1 MGLGSMGQMAGDS
14 VGSTSQEGGA
24 EEGGAHSTLAVETTG
39 NQSSIAHMAR
49 SCACCKV
56 CASVCKNSKEMV
68 VAQAVRWCC
77 RRDVRMAIC
86 RAEDQALAEMWA
98 QCHADMAAF
107 ADRGRIRGMEGED
120 VAQEEAPSCDDALDV
135 ERAALADGR
144 KEACG
149 VAAPCKP
156 CKASGAPAPGEILAR
171 HRVRIAAA
179 GSTLA
184 DPA

>member
-1 MGLGSMGQMAGDS
+1 MEQMAGDS
-14 VGSTSQEGGA
+14 GGGTSQEGGA
-24 EEGGAHSTLAVETTG
+24 EEGGAYRKLAVETAG
-39 NQSSIAHMAR
+39 DQSSIEHVAR
-49 SCACCKV
+49 SSACCKV
-56 CASVCKNSKEMV
+56 CASVCKNSKEMAA
-68 VAQAVRWCC
+68 AQAIRWCC
-77 RRDVRMAIC
+77 RRDVRMGTC
-86 RAEDQALAEMWA
+86 RAEDQALAEMWTK
-98 QCHADMAAF
+98 CHADMAAF

-120 VAQEEAPSCDDALDV
+120 VAQEEAPSFDDAMDV